1 MCVPIVPKTF
11 NRSFVIDIVTLL
23 QTNVSLLVTCQTNAL
38 ILKHVEEGVCF
49 DSTKA
54 VV

>member
-11 NRSFVIDIVTLL
+11 NRSFVVDKVTML
-23 QTNVSLLVTCQTNAL
+23 QTNVSLLVTCQTDAL

-49 DSTKA
+49 DSAKA
-54 VV
+54 II